1 METPTPRPGHHIPQE
16 GARGIKPTGH
26 HPPKEEGAAA
36 PPSSERDGAV
46 MPPLIGIAQS
56 DHLHVTPREKRSDS
70 FKTNVALIASAPAAR
85 LDRPSTPPAPTTQ
98 GITPVVPE
106 ATHGAGVSET
116 AKDAAAHTESTEITW
131 AGPPVRGAAPKSS
144 ARRFAPRGAIA
155 GRLPVVLEMCRP
167 VPETASN
174 RQCTARQPTEPTD
187 RPERRQHRHLR
198 TVRVPIQPQP
208 GLGTSRMVPATLQ
221 TSIPTAART
230 QPGKPSPDEYNRQ
243 VGGGHIGGGTS
254 SPRPRTHTSELM
266 ARRPYFEKQQDQHC
280 WVHSINMVMGRKH
293 MDVGKIFI

>member
-1 METPTPRPGHHIPQE
+1 MMIIDTTRRPHQPPCRGTCPPDPRPRSRRHERITVIRLRRSSAE
-16 GARGIKPTGH
+16 RLLYSYYRPTCLYSGR
-26 HPPKEEGAAA
+26 PLTTNLPTL
-36 PPSSERDGAV
+36 PSSISRVG
-46 MPPLIGIAQS
+46 
-56 DHLHVTPREKRSDS
+56 T
-70 FKTNVALIASAPAAR
+70 FKNSA
-85 LDRPSTPPAPTTQ
+85 
-98 GITPVVPE
+98 
-106 ATHGAGVSET
+106 
-116 AKDAAAHTESTEITW
+116 
-131 AGPPVRGAAPKSS
+131 RGAAPESS

-155 GRLPVVLEMCRP
+155 GRLLVVP
-167 VPETASN
+167 T
-174 RQCTARQPTEPTD
+174 RQCGARQPTEPTD